1 MKSDYN
7 QDVSFSLKRKK
18 KEEAKIDLNTMNM
31 IENIKIESER
41 FGVGWY
47 DGWKRMYTWW
57 SGGYLKRV

>member
-18 KEEAKIDLNTMNM
+18 KKETKIDLNTMNM
-31 IENIKIESER
+31 IENIKIESKR

-47 DGWKRMYTWW
+47 DG
-57 SGGYLKRV
+57 

>member
-1 MKSDYN
+1 MKSDFN

-18 KEEAKIDLNTMNM
+18 RKKEAKIDLNTMNM

-47 DGWKRMYTWW
+47 DG
-57 SGGYLKRV
+57 